1 MKRLIL
7 LLCIAILC
15 CASALGENV
24 PYRQRLE
31 ADVSIYSG
39 PGDDYNF
46 VRPVGEK
53 GIYTIVEERTD
64 DWGYRWGR
72 LKSGAGWVNLTALNE
87 DADAPIRAYFAPEKL
102 LKEGV
107 YHQYLVENS
116 EYLVK
121 IAIEPR
127 QILHFVQFSRLD
139 WVEDS
144 LAATEI
150 YCTYHQL
157 NPGIPLVAGVV
168 FYGDMTTYGL
178 SFMDEGGNM
187 RSFAFSISGKD
198 GSLIAE
204 EIK

>member
-7 LLCIAILC
+7 LFCIAMLC
-15 CASALGENV
+15 CASALGENP

-39 PGDDYNF
+39 PGEDYDF

-107 YHQYLVENS
+107 YHQYLAENS
-116 EYLVK
+116 EYLVR
-121 IAIEPR
+121 IAIQPR
-127 QILHFVQFSRLD
+127 ENLRFAQLIRLE
-139 WVEDS
+139 WLEEG
-144 LAATEI
+144 LGAAEV
-150 YCTYHQL
+150 YCTFNEL
-157 NPGIPLVAGVV
+157 KKDIPLVAGVV

-178 SFMDEGGNM
+178 SFMDEKGDM
-187 RSFAFSISGKD
+187 RCFAFSISGKD